1 MFLTKEDLKGPSSIV
16 LPESDEPRGLLLPN
30 GEINW
35 GCPCLGDAAIGP
47 CSVEFRT
54 SLSCFHKST
63 ADPKG
68 SDCLQEFRDVNDC
81 MERYPDLFSTRQN
94 RESDEAALKSLDED
108 TEDFNSTEEAQTS
121 NETTVSKTDSSTK

>member
-1 MFLTKEDLKGPSSIV
+1 MNLE
-16 LPESDEPRGLLLPN
+16 GLLLPN

-47 CSVEFRT
+47 CSVEFRA
-54 SLSCFHKST
+54 SLGCFHRST

-94 RESDEAALKSLDED
+94 REVEEAALKNLDEN
-108 TEDFNSTEEAQTS
+108 TEDFDSIDES
-121 NETTVSKTDSSTK
+121 KSSDETTVSKTDSSTK